1 MDSIFGRVKKETTPG
16 APSRD
21 SPTKH
26 QSSSWKKKRSP
37 QPAIRESQPVQV
49 ELDADLLKPGIT
61 GVDPDSPLFD
71 GLSIDPADHLI
82 DLDTDSMERCPDVR
96 VYFWTIGNKV
106 QRQKQHD
113 LKEADI
119 ERPIDNPESLMI
131 YDDKLVKEGRE
142 YLKESRTKKQG

>member
-16 APSRD
+16 TPSRD

-26 QSSSWKKKRSP
+26 QLSSWKKKSSS
-37 QPAIRESQPVQV
+37 QPAIRESQPAQV

-61 GVDPDSPLFD
+61 GVDPDLPLFD
-71 GLSIDPADHLI
+71 GLSVDPTDHLI
-82 DLDTDSMERCPDVR
+82 DLDTDSMERCSDVR

-113 LKEADI
+113 LNEADI
-119 ERPIDNPESLMI
+119 ERPIDDPELLI
-131 YDDKLVKEGRE
+131 EYDDKLVRSGRE
-142 YLKESRTKKQG
+142 YLKDSRTRKEG